1 MNILIYFKRIERFD
15 MLIDYEKD
23 TVGYLDITFGP
34 VWDYIP
40 LTRNFIENFLLI
52 NLIEKK
58 NISKISLAVSE
69 LLENAIKYTKNDV
82 IRLKLIKKVKENII
96 DIHVFNYSDKKH
108 AETLK
113 EYLKVM
119 YTKDPLEFYLEK
131 MKNISKTNKENSSIG
146 LARINYEAK
155 AKIDA
160 IYDEKTS
167 ILETHAKI
175 NLE

>member
-1 MNILIYFKRIERFD
+1 MF
-15 MLIDYEKD
+15 IDYEKN

-40 LTRNFIENFLLI
+40 LTRNYIENFLLI

-69 LLENAIKYTKNDV
+69 LLENAIKYTNNDV
-82 IRLKLIKKVKENII
+82 IRLKLIKKINENILEV
-96 DIHVFNYSDKKH
+96 HVYNFSDKEH
-108 AETLK
+108 AEILK
-113 EYLKVM
+113 NYLKVM
-119 YTKDPLEFYLEK
+119 YSKDPLEFYLEK
-131 MKNISKTNKENSSIG
+131 MKEISKGNKENSSLG

-155 AKIDA
+155 AKIEA
-160 IYDEKTS
+160 FYDENTK

-175 NLE
+175 KLE